1 MQKII
6 YLTSEVKGSKEEA
19 FDYFLNAKYAPEAII
34 ETKVGGKYETYW
46 NPPEREDNSTIGCKI
61 TALEK
66 NKLLAFEWKG
76 PVNFKEFMNTCD
88 PLTHVTFFFSE
99 VKKESEKFTKVNLL
113 HTGWGPTEEW
123 EEARIYFEEAWKNVL
138 IAFEK
143 HMLKSDS

>member
-88 PLTHVTFFFSE
+88 PLTHVTIFFSE

-113 HTGWGPTEEW
+113 HQVLFCHSVHSCCKDLLQSVHS
-123 EEARIYFEEAWKNVL
+123 YFREFL
-138 IAFEK
+138 SF
-143 HMLKSDS
+143 